1 MKTQRNTIRILEDE
15 EEKKRKYRKDRYI
28 NVVKIRQKNQWEY
41 KNEQILSDRNKETYY
56 GTTKPMT
63 ILNDDDNNIINSKLN
78 QQTKRI

>member
-41 KNEQILSDRNKETYY
+41 KNEQILSDWNKETYC

-63 ILNDDDNNIINSKLN
+63 ILNDDDNNIIDSKLN
-78 QQTKRI
+78 QLTKRI